1 MPGHLTEQVESDIRR
16 VSHINI
22 NTGVQSVCAERRREV
37 SLLSLLKEV
46 AFNQATAPCSC
57 CSVSSPNCESHS
69 AINHMITALE

>member
-22 NTGVQSVCAERRREV
+22 NTGVQSVRAERRREV

-46 AFNQATAPCSC
+46 AFNQVTAPCSC
-57 CSVSSPNCESHS
+57 
-69 AINHMITALE
+69 